1 MSNYWSSSRFSR
13 PKSDFSDPEPGA
25 AEIISEEDP
34 NFLFRLDRQISKDST
49 ETVTFP
55 HEASKKCRS
64 RQNLTP
70 SLLALKGAYP
80 NCQRT
85 SESSPEETILPNV
98 RTLDA
103 SFIRLPHYR
112 GEWPGS
118 STLDKRF
125 LEKKLPRTRPV
136 EVNRSVPC

>member
-13 PKSDFSDPEPGA
+13 PKFDCSNPEPGA
-25 AEIISEEDP
+25 AEIVSEEDP

-64 RQNLTP
+64 RQNLTS

-85 SESSPEETILPNV
+85 KQSSPEETISPNV

-103 SFIRLPHYR
+103 SFIRLPHYTVDS
-112 GEWPGS
+112 PIS
-118 STLDKRF
+118 STVGKRF
-125 LEKKLPRTRPV
+125 LGKKPPRTRPV
-136 EVNRSVPC
+136 EVNRSFRC